1 MPNYNKSF
9 NFRNGVQVDEDDLIV
24 RGSLVGI
31 GTTIPTEALDVR
43 GTAKV
48 VGLLTAQTLS
58 VTGVSTFTEIRI
70 GTGITL
76 NTSGIISATK
86 FFGDGSTLSDIPTS
100 QWKDINVG
108 AGITSIYAAGNVGV
122 GTTDPGGYTFLVG
135 GNPDVAG
142 KFGVGIGSNG
152 DINVSGSLTATNL
165 TGAGANITNLNA
177 SNLVSGTVP
186 AAQFPDYIDISGVAT
201 VAQLKVSVGSTFGGI
216 STFIGNI
223 DANGA
228 LDVGG
233 EVTVGTA
240 VTIGVA
246 GVSTFSKDVFFAGGA
261 RAGGDA
267 YASWDES
274 ENQFFFQDNARA
286 SFGDS
291 GDLIVYHDGSNSR
304 IKNSTGWLGILADTL
319 DLTNANN
326 DDLYFKGVDGGSV
339 SLYWNGTKKFETTPT
354 GTLTAGVATATSLNA
369 TDLKMTG
376 ISTFVDV
383 NVSGTVTATTFVGNI
398 TGGVTGNATG
408 LTGTPNIVVGQ
419 LSQTGVAT
427 LGVVTT
433 ATSIKAND
441 FYGRLT
447 GNVTGNATGL
457 SGGPD
462 VSLGRITAAT
472 QINAGV
478 ITATTGFEP
487 DANKGSY
494 LGKTGNTFANAH
506 VADVTIGAGNDNRVT
521 TSSGNLLL
529 DGASGMVQVDDDLVV
544 DRNFSCAGVAT
555 FSQALGFAD
564 GVQLTFGNLS
574 GGDLRIL
581 HNASDSVI
589 SDQGAGH
596 LKILSSQL
604 EIKNAADNSL
614 GAKFIQGADTE
625 LYYNNTKRLNT
636 YAGGVNVVGTVTATS
651 FVGDVFADNIR
662 LGVADAQ
669 TVDTSTGNLQL
680 SASSGTVNA
689 SSDVFKVSNKTD
701 LVGNI
706 HVGSGGNKLFVNGS
720 NGRVGIGTSVPTE
733 EFQIIKDS
741 GSLTVDLV
749 SRTGGVTLGIGQSVG
764 ADGNA
769 TATFQHNASD
779 LDITNRAT
787 GNVNVTLA
795 GGTGINT
802 TAFLHVQH
810 GTTKRVSIGY
820 SGVVGINKA
829 LPDHALDIV
838 GSAKVTGNANFTGI
852 VTMGS
857 GGNQVTF
864 GSGTAAVT
872 GSFNG
877 PLFSGVTGV
886 STIHRL
892 EGNHISVAST
902 ISTLGIGSFAT
913 ALAIGSTDR
922 MHKDEKLNVIGHA
935 NIKGGLLLRENGAK
949 CGIGTTGWHDD
960 TRPGTEPANLPA
972 VDYGALQVYGA
983 AYFQGTGLI
992 LSSQYASL
1000 DDSSTLIRTNDNRSA
1015 YNPNYKSRIG
1025 IQTHV
1030 ARCGLDAGM
1039 TDYILPGCHYVRSD
1053 GIDTKEFMK
1062 TNLLNQTLQVANGA
1076 ARIVPGALIF
1086 YEPKNRLEV
1095 NTGAAAT
1102 GSFCGVATLTQ
1113 NTSNFDSFVPPRLS
1127 TSDRNTMTGAGGI
1140 PAGAI
1145 IYNTSDNKLQVY
1157 SGSGTSWSNLH

>member
-31 GTTIPTEALDVR
+31 GTTVPTEALDVR

-142 KFGVGIGSNG
+142 KFGVGIHSNG

-216 STFIGNI
+216 STFVGNI
-223 DANGA
+223 DANGT
-228 LDVGG
+228 LDVDGATTLDG
-233 EVTVGTA
+233 LTVA
-240 VTIGVA
+240 EA
-246 GVSTFSKDVFFAGGA
+246 ATFSDDVNFNGTTNAN
-261 RAGGDA
+261 
-267 YASWDES
+267 WDSS
-274 ENQFFFQDNARA
+274 EDEFKFNDGTKAV
-286 SFGDS
+286 FGDS
-291 GDLIVYHDGSNSR
+291 SDLQISHTGD
-304 IKNSTGWLGILADTL
+304 
-319 DLTNANN
+319 
-326 DDLYFKGVDGGSV
+326 V
-339 SLYWNGTKKFETTPT
+339 SLIRDIRAGVAATLAIGADHLILRNKDGNETYLEAFDNGKVSLFYDFLPKLETTPS
-354 GTLTAGVATATSLNA
+354 GTLTVGVATATSLNA
-369 TDLKMTG
+369 TDLKLTG

-457 SGGPD
+457 SGSPD

-478 ITATTGFEP
+478 ITATTGYEP

-494 LGKTGNTFANAH
+494 LGKTGKAFTNAH

-529 DGASGMVQVDDDLVV
+529 DGASGTVQVDDDLVV